1 MKILNNIKN
10 IGISIIYSFYYLYLD
25 TKKAFT
31 EICFPQQFEEARKH
45 LLIGKNGKRV
55 LLAKVYRDGLTI
67 EQTCEKLDITKDE
80 LKSQISR
87 ISKKYSHCDKL
98 KLSTVFKQEIKA
110 YENRERT
117 GILRITLIFVL
128 FMALLWC
135 VAYTNQRGV

>member
-1 MKILNNIKN
+1 MIKENIKN
-10 IGISIIYSFYYLYLD
+10 TGILIVYSVYCVYLD
-25 TKKAFT
+25 FKKAFT
-31 EICFPQQFEEARKH
+31 ELCFPKQFKEARKH

-80 LKSQISR
+80 LKFQISK
-87 ISKKYSHCDKL
+87 ISNKYLCYDRQ
-98 KLSTVFKQEIKA
+98 KLSTIFKQEIKA
-110 YENRERT
+110 YENKERT

-135 VAYTNQRGV
+135 VACTNQRGA